1 MEFDLENPFT
11 SFVVEEEEQQSDTIL
26 DLFVSESDHM
36 PSQNF
41 TTKCLEEEM
50 EDFHVSFRQEA
61 VSLISQAQFSCNF
74 EPFIPYLA
82 VTYLD
87 RFIFR
92 QRIQI
97 GKPWIVK
104 LLVISCISLAAKMKN
119 THFPV
124 SEFQREEGFM
134 FDAQTIHRMELLI
147 LDALNWRM
155 RSITPFSF
163 LCFFISLFKLK
174 DPPLT
179 QALKDRA
186 IEIIFRAHNE
196 IKLIEFKPS
205 IIAASALLL
214 SSHELFPLQFSAFKA
229 SISSCEYVNKEKLL
243 KCFDTMQEMVELEE
257 GFDSMS
263 MSSSTRTPVS
273 VLDYKCSSKSSV
285 SQRTTATTAMA
296 AVMPPE
302 KRETKRRKT
311 NGFCSENRFQL
322 SRIQQCL

>member
-11 SFVVEEEEQQSDTIL
+11 SLEEEQLNQQHQSDTIL

-41 TTKCLEEEM
+41 TNCLEM
-50 EDFHVSFRQEA
+50 VDFYVSFRQEA
-61 VSLISQAQFSCNF
+61 VSLILQAEFSCNI

-87 RFIFR
+87 RFISR
-92 QRIQI
+92 QKIQL
-97 GKPWIVK
+97 GKPWILK
-104 LLVISCISLAAKMKN
+104 LLAISCFSLAAKMKN
-119 THFPV
+119 THFSL
-124 SEFQREEGFM
+124 SEFQREERFI

-179 QALKDRA
+179 QALKNRA
-186 IEIIFRAHNE
+186 VELIFRAHNE
-196 IKLIEFKPS
+196 IKLLEFKPS

-214 SSHELFPLQFSAFKA
+214 SSHELFPLQFTCFKA
-229 SISSCEYVNKEKLL
+229 SISSCEYVNKEGLL
-243 KCFDTMQEMVELEE
+243 KCFDTMQEMVEMEV
-257 GFDSMS
+257 FDSMS
-263 MSSSTRTPVS
+263 SSSRTPVS
-273 VLDYKCSSKSSV
+273 VLDYKCSKSSV
-285 SQRTTATTAMA
+285 SDTTISTTTTATVM
-296 AVMPPE
+296 MPPE
-302 KRETKRRKT
+302 RRDIKRRKT

-322 SRIQQCL
+322 SRTQQC

>member
-11 SFVVEEEEQQSDTIL
+11 SFVVEEQQQQSDTIL

-61 VSLISQAQFSCNF
+61 VSLISQAQFSCNL

-124 SEFQREEGFM
+124 SEFQG
-134 FDAQTIHRMELLI
+134 
-147 LDALNWRM
+147 
-155 RSITPFSF
+155 
-163 LCFFISLFKLK
+163 
-174 DPPLT
+174 
-179 QALKDRA
+179 
-186 IEIIFRAHNE
+186 
-196 IKLIEFKPS
+196 
-205 IIAASALLL
+205 
-214 SSHELFPLQFSAFKA
+214 
-229 SISSCEYVNKEKLL
+229 KLL
-243 KCFDTMQEMVELEE
+243 KCFDTMQEMVEMEE